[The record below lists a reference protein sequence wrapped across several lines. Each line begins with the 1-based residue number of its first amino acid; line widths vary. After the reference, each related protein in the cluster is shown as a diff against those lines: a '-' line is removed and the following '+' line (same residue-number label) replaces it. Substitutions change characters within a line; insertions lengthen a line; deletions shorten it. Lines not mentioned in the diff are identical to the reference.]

1 MIKEISFDVIED
13 VWLQKDMWGDALQ
26 KKMLMT
32 AAPVHSIYYWDG
44 KEYFGGFDERIR
56 DLRFS
61 NPFYYAWVEDGNI
74 HGVNSFYHLNNIQCR
89 SRGLYVFPEY
99 RKTGIAVKLLQ
110 YAIEAN
116 RNKNYK
122 FIWSLPRKEAKSSYI
137 KAGFNITSNDFLNMP
152 DGTGNLFYEN
162 AYCRYNY
169 V

>member
-1 MIKEISFDVIED
+1 MIKEISFENIED

-44 KEYFGGFDERIR
+44 KEYFGGFDEKIR
-56 DLRFS
+56 DLSYS
-61 NPFYYAWVEDGNI
+61 NPVYYAWIEDGEI
-74 HGVNSFYHLNNIQCR
+74 VGVNSYYHLNSIQCR

-99 RKTGIAVKLLQ
+99 RGKGIGRKLLEH
-110 YAIEAN
+110 AIESN
-116 RNKNYK
+116 RKSGYK
-122 FIWSLPRKEAKSSYI
+122 FIWSLPRQTSKSTYES
-137 KAGFNITSNDFLNMP
+137 AGFIITSDDFLDMP